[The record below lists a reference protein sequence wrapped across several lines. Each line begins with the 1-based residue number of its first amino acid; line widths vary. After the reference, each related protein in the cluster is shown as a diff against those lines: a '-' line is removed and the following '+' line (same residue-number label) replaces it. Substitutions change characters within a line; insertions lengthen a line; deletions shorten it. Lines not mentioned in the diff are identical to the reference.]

1 MSDITPASSSS
12 QIIPVILCGGSG
24 TRLWPLSRAGFP
36 KQFLVLSGDGSNQSL
51 FQQAIGRILS
61 VVGKNVTLGKTVIV
75 TNEEHRFLALD
86 QLRELK
92 SLHPALSATL
102 LLEPSGRN
110 TAPALTLAAL
120 YAQEQSAESSS
131 NSSNDPILVVT
142 PADQTVT
149 NPAAFTKALAKSIEI
164 AQTGAIAIL
173 GITPSAPETGY
184 GYIKV
189 QNQASAD
196 NGYTVER
203 FVEKPNEA
211 TAKQYLAEGG
221 YFWNGGMFV
230 LKASVWLAALKEYRP
245 DIFAATQS
253 AWQAKATDAAG
264 EAEFI
269 RPVAELFKAIPSE
282 SIDYAVIEKCP
293 GSHYPIKMVELDAG
307 WNDLGAWDAVWQVG
321 KQDAQGNVTSGDAL
335 VSNSKNS
342 LIHASSRLVSAV
354 GVENLIIVETAD
366 AVLVADRKNSQDVK
380 NIVGQLEAQ
389 KREEKNLHRKV
400 SRPWGWY
407 DSVDEGE
414 RFKVKRI
421 QVKPG
426 ASLSLQ
432 MHHHRAEHW
441 IVVKGTAE
449 ITNGDQ
455 VLLLSENQSTYI
467 PQGQTHRLANPG
479 KTPLEIIE
487 VQSGSYLGE
496 DDIIRFEDTYGRS

>member
-1 MSDITPASSSS
+1 MT
-12 QIIPVILCGGSG
+12 QVLPVILCGGSG
-24 TRLWPLSRAGFP
+24 TRLWPLSRSGFP
-36 KQFLVLSGDGSNQSL
+36 KQFLVLSGADSKKSL
-51 FQQAIGRILS
+51 FQQAIERIYS
-61 VVGKNVTLGKTVIV
+61 IANAEIKLGGTVIV

-92 SLHPALSATL
+92 NIQATL

-120 YAQEQSAESSS
+120 YAGDADSDS
-131 NSSNDPILVVT
+131 ILVVT
-142 PADQTVT
+142 PADQTIQ
-149 NPAAFTKALAKSIEI
+149 NGPAFTKALQHTVSI
-164 AQTGAIAIL
+164 ASHGDIAIL
-173 GITPSAPETGY
+173 GITPTAAETGY
-184 GYIKV
+184 GYIKTQSKESSSV
-189 QNQASAD
+189 GGQ
-196 NGYTVER
+196 YTVER
-203 FVEKPNEA
+203 FVEKPDA
-211 TAKQYLAEGG
+211 TTAQKYLEEGG

-230 LKASVWLAALKEYRP
+230 LKASVWLAALKEFRP
-245 DIFAATQS
+245 DILAATKK
-253 AWQAKATDAAG
+253 AWQDKVQDAAG
-264 EAEFI
+264 DALFVRPGKEAFN
-269 RPVAELFKAIPSE
+269 AIPSE

-293 GSHYPIKMVELDAG
+293 GSQFSVKMVELDAG

-321 KQDAQGNVTSGDAL
+321 KQDQNGNVTSGDTL
-335 VSNSKNS
+335 LTNSKNS
-342 LIHASSRLVSAV
+342 LVHASSRLVSAV

-366 AVLVADRKNSQDVK
+366 AVLVADRANSQDVK
-380 NIVGQLEAQ
+380 NIVSQLEAQ

-400 SRPWGWY
+400 ARPWGWY

-449 ITNGDQ
+449 ITNGEK
-455 VLLLSENQSTYI
+455 VLLLTENQSTYI
-467 PQGQTHRLANPG
+467 PQGQKHRLANPG
-479 KTPLEIIE
+479 TTPLEIIE

-496 DDIIRFEDTYGRS
+496 DDIVRFEDTYGRS